1 MNNIIIEEKE
11 IVNYKANLLDCFIH
25 ANARTIEL
33 VLYHDNVREVIETH
47 GELQGYIMN
56 KYSSY
61 YFNTFHADK
70 NSSIGTMS
78 TLLTQTW
85 FDFLQ
90 TYNDN
95 LYKMYKALTTEYEP
109 LNNYDKNSSITTEF
123 VGKEN
128 ELFEMLG
135 VENNKVSII
144 GSEKDKN
151 VKTGSVEMVTP
162 EVSTMNV
169 IANEETNIFSPK
181 DKIITSESRST
192 TNYNSVTDENTK
204 SFTGREN
211 NETKSFE
218 DRKNK
223 NTKDFENRKNI
234 VTETTKGNIGVTTSQ
249 EMLESEMLL
258 RSKWNFVSFVVDT
271 FVYLTCTP
279 E

>member
-1 MNNIIIEEKE
+1 MNNVIIEEKE
-11 IVNYKANLLDCFIH
+11 IVNYKANLLDCFTH
-25 ANARTIEL
+25 VNANTIEL
-33 VLYHDNVREVIETH
+33 ILYHNNERELIETH

-78 TLLTQTW
+78 TLLTQAW

-109 LNNYDKNSSITTEF
+109 LNNFDKNSSITTEF

-169 IANEETNIFSPK
+169 IANEETNIFAPK

-211 NETKSFE
+211 NEIKS
-218 DRKNK
+218 
-223 NTKDFENRKNI
+223 FENRKNI
-234 VTETTKGNIGVTTSQ
+234 VTETTTGNIGVTTSQ

-258 RSKWNFVSFVVDT
+258 RSKWNFVSFVIDT

>member
-1 MNNIIIEEKE
+1 MNNVIIEEKE
-11 IVNYKANLLDCFIH
+11 IVNYKANLLDCFTH
-25 ANARTIEL
+25 VNANSIEL
-33 VLYHDNVREVIETH
+33 ILYHDNQQEVIETH
-47 GELQGYIMN
+47 GEMQGYIEN

-70 NSSIGTMS
+70 NSNIGTMAA
-78 TLLTQTW
+78 LLTQAW
-85 FDFLQ
+85 FSFLQ
-90 TYNDN
+90 TYNEN
-95 LYKMYKALTTEYEP
+95 LYKMYKAMTTEYEP
-109 LNNYDKNSSITTEF
+109 LNNFDKNSNITTEF

-135 VENNKVSII
+135 VENNKLSFI

-151 VKTGSVEMVTP
+151 VKSGSTEDLTP
-162 EVSTMNV
+162 EISTMNV
-169 IANEETNIFSPK
+169 IANEETNIFAPK
-181 DKIITSESRST
+181 DKVITSESRT
-192 TNYNSVTDENTK
+192 TTTYNSVTDENTK

-218 DRKNK
+218 NRKNK

-234 VTETTKGNIGVTTSQ
+234 VTETTTGNIGVTTSQ

-258 RSKWNFVSFVVDT
+258 RSKWNFVSFVIDT